1 MKNEPRNIDFE
12 GPNQF
17 TIKINSETCFVEIER
32 IHVGRNGVAE
42 EFSIFQL
49 NINGVKRHQKFDTQL
64 QPEKSHNKEN
74 ILCNTVAPYDESFKI
89 LKYALGVAKC
99 NEMSGIIK
107 INRGTLISV
116 CKIHK

>member
-1 MKNEPRNIDFE
+1 VKNAPLNIYFE
-12 GPNQF
+12 DPNQF
-17 TIKINSETCFVEIER
+17 AIKTNSETCSIEIER

-74 ILCNTVAPYDESFKI
+74 ILCNTVAPYEESFRI
-89 LKYALGVAKC
+89 LKYALGVAKY

-107 INRGTLISV
+107 INRGTLSV
-116 CKIHK
+116 CK